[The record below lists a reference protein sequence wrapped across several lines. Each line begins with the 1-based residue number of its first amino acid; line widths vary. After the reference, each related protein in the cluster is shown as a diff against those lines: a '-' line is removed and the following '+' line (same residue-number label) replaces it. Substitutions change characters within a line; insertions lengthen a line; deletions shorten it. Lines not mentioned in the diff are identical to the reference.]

1 MPHGFLGVSPEEYV
15 RAGQIGRDVLG
26 LSKNTLLIH
35 LRFLDQAINRLEN
48 TIHNEIAFATD
59 GDRLYFEPFS
69 LLRNYQQEQEVITRD
84 YLHVL
89 LHCLLRHMYLHKQVE
104 PKIWDLACDMT
115 VEALINSLGL
125 PMLKTARQTEQE
137 KILTELEQRVKYL
150 TAEKI
155 YRYYLDLNLPMAN
168 YWGRKYASLL
178 ETIEDDRLVYPE

>member
-35 LRFLDQAINRLEN
+35 LRFLDQAINRLET

-59 GDRLYFEPFS
+59 GNQLYFEPFS
-69 LLRNYQQEQEVITRD
+69 LLHRYKQEQEVITRN

-89 LHCLLRHMYLHKQVE
+89 LHCLLRHMYLHKQVD

-115 VEALINSLGL
+115 VEALINSLCL
-125 PMLKTARQTEQE
+125 SVLKVSRQTEQE
-137 KILTELEQRVKYL
+137 RILGELEGKVKYL

-155 YRYYLDLNLPMAN
+155 YRYYL
-168 YWGRKYASLL
+168 
-178 ETIEDDRLVYPE
+178 